1 MEGFAFFGILISI
14 AFYIL
19 LFIFFFFGLLYESVR
34 AIERVAD
41 NLWAISRAH
50 TRSVE
55 AIERIAGKMERI
67 ADTETTRE

>member
-19 LFIFFFFGLLYESVR
+19 LFWVIIRAVR

-41 NLWAISRAH
+41 NHWAISRAH

-67 ADTETTRE
+67 ADNETTRE

>member
-19 LFIFFFFGLLYESVR
+19 LFWVIIRIVR

-41 NLWAISRAH
+41 NLWGISRAH

>member
-19 LFIFFFFGLLYESVR
+19 LFWVIIRAVR

-50 TRSVE
+50 THSVE

-67 ADTETTRE
+67 ADNESTRE

>member
-19 LFIFFFFGLLYESVR
+19 LFWVIIRAVR

-67 ADTETTRE
+67 ADNENTRE